1 MEKEQKMSK
10 HKDIGSAFLVKMML
24 DYAPY
29 DVVVFAKTEEGAINK
44 AKRKFPAYEII
55 SASFIRHCL

>member
-1 MEKEQKMSK
+1 MEKEQKISK
-10 HKDIGSAFLVKMML
+10 HNVIGSAFLVKMML

-29 DVVVFAKTEEGAINK
+29 DVVVFAKTDKGAISK

>member
-1 MEKEQKMSK
+1 MSK
-10 HKDIGSAFLVKMML
+10 HNVIGSAFLVKMML

-29 DVVVFAKTEEGAINK
+29 DIVVFAKTDKGAINK
-44 AKRKFPAYEII
+44 ANRKFPSYEII